1 MVVSFGR
8 STFRLDEESVSLAL
22 EAATGGYCDDLQVS
36 ILRDRVFTFSA
47 SSKAVGFFLLARKF
61 YSCPQFKCYDH
72 LWSNGGP
79 NWMREFS
86 LWERE
91 CAGEWILASRGQRRD
106 PPSRQGF
113 FRRRSNVIIN
123 PSLLPSAR

>member
-1 MVVSFGR
+1 
-8 STFRLDEESVSLAL
+8 
-22 EAATGGYCDDLQVS
+22 
-36 ILRDRVFTFSA
+36 
-47 SSKAVGFFLLARKF
+47 
-61 YSCPQFKCYDH
+61 
-72 LWSNGGP
+72 
-79 NWMREFS
+79 MREFS